1 MSLQGGLGIERMC
14 LLAGI
19 SRAGFYRHLR
29 AQDPWEEEMAVRSE
43 VQRIALE
50 HQGRYGYR
58 RITAELR
65 RQGMAVNHKRV
76 ARLMREDNL
85 VGTELQLSLDN
96 LTGQRDHGE
105 IYVNLANRLKLTG
118 PNQVWVA
125 DITFVRLKREFVYL
139 AVVLDK
145 FSRKVV
151 GWNLD
156 RTLTAR
162 LPLAALDMA
171 LESRSP
177 VTGLVHHSDRGVQ
190 YAHAEYLRTLRN
202 HGVIPSVSRL
212 GRPYDNG
219 NCERFF
225 RTLKQEEINTK
236 EYKDLEDLRLHIEEF
251 IERYYNQKRLHSAL
265 GYLSPAEFERTTVS
279 SDVASI
285 ADMAQ
290 LKV

>member
-76 ARLMREDNL
+76 ARLMRDDNL

-96 LTGQRDHGE
+96 LTGQRDRGE

-162 LPLAALDMA
+162 LALVALEMA
-171 LESRSP
+171 LEARSP

-190 YAHAEYLRTLRN
+190 YAHSEYLRTLRK

-212 GRPYDNG
+212 GHPYDNG

-236 EYKDLEDLRLHIEEF
+236 EYKDLEDLRLHVAEF
-251 IERYYNQKRLHSAL
+251 IDRYYNQKRLHSAL
-265 GYLSPAEFERTTVS
+265 GYLPPAEFERITAS
-279 SDVASI
+279 SEAASI
-285 ADMAQ
+285 AAI
-290 LKV
+290 KT

>member
-76 ARLMREDNL
+76 ARLMRDDNL

-96 LTGQRDHGE
+96 LTGQRDRGE

-162 LPLAALDMA
+162 LALVALEMA
-171 LESRSP
+171 LEARSP

-190 YAHAEYLRTLRN
+190 YAHSEYLRTLRK

-236 EYKDLEDLRLHIEEF
+236 EYKDLEDLRLHVAEF
-251 IERYYNQKRLHSAL
+251 IDRYYNQKRLHSAL
-265 GYLSPAEFERTTVS
+265 GYLPPAEFERITAS
-279 SDVASI
+279 SEAASI
-285 ADMAQ
+285 AAI
-290 LKV
+290 KT

>member
-202 HGVIPSVSRL
+202 HGVIPSVSRP
-212 GRPYDNG
+212 GSPCDNG

-236 EYKDLEDLRLHIEEF
+236 EYKDLEDLRLHIAEF

-290 LKV
+290 LKI

>member
-19 SRAGFYRHLR
+19 SRAAFYRYLR
-29 AQDPWEEEMAVRSE
+29 AQDPWEEEMGVRSE

-76 ARLMREDNL
+76 ARLIREDNL

-145 FSRKVV
+145 LSLKVV
-151 GWNLD
+151 GWSLD

-225 RTLKQEEINTK
+225 RTLKPEEINTK
-236 EYKDLEDLRLHIEEF
+236 EYKDLEDLRLHIAEF

-265 GYLSPAEFERTTVS
+265 GYLSQTEFERTTVS
-279 SDVASI
+279 SDAASI
-285 ADMAQ
+285 ADMGQ
-290 LKV
+290 LKI

>member
-1 MSLQGGLGIERMC
+1 MLLQGGLATERMC
-14 LLAGI
+14 FLADV
-19 SRAGFYRHLR
+19 SKAGFYRYLY
-29 AQDPWEEEMAVRSE
+29 AEDPWQEEMAVRSE

-50 HQGRYGYR
+50 HHGRYGYR

-65 RQGMAVNHKRV
+65 RQGMRVNHKRV
-76 ARLMREDNL
+76 ARLMREDNF
-85 VGTELQLSLDN
+85 VGTELQQRLGDLSEAKDLD
-96 LTGQRDHGE
+96 E
-105 IYVNLANRLKLTG
+105 IYINLANRLKVTG

-145 FSRKVV
+145 FSRIVV
-151 GWNLD
+151 GWNLA

-162 LPLAALDMA
+162 LPLGALEMA
-171 LESRSP
+171 LKGRTP
-177 VTGLVHHSDRGVQ
+177 GTGLVHHSDRGAQ
-190 YAHAEYLRTLRN
+190 YAHAEYLRTLRS
-202 HGVIPSVSRL
+202 HGVIPSVSRP
-212 GRPYDNG
+212 GSPCDNG

-225 RTLKQEEINTK
+225 RTLKQEEINPK
-236 EYKDLEDLRLHIEEF
+236 EYKDLEDLRLHIGEF

-279 SDVASI
+279 SDAASI

-290 LKV
+290 LKI